1 MRGLNRLTKPQI
13 LNDREDKWKNDFIAS
28 GKARPDS
35 NKYGHES
42 IRSELASISFHKCFY
57 CESKLK
63 LEPKEVDHHIE
74 VSIEKELAF
83 AWTNLYLSCDNCN
96 NKINHNAIP
105 INAALD
111 PCRNN
116 DSEIQAHLTFDDEM
130 ITSVDGSSLGFKT
143 IQKYRLDSELLDRR
157 RSVQL
162 RIFYKVLIE
171 IQKKQIIEGRKS
183 LNQNELGLLCR
194 FKQNDQPYS
203 LMFKVILDKL
213 PIQV

>member
-1 MRGLNRLTKPQI
+1 MRGLIRLTKPQI
-13 LNDREDKWKNDFIAS
+13 LIDREDKWKDDFIAS

-35 NKYGHES
+35 SKYGHES
-42 IRSELASISFHKCFY
+42 IRIELASISFHKCFY

-74 VSIEKELAF
+74 VSIKKELAF
-83 AWTNLYLSCDNCN
+83 VWTNLYLSCDNCN
-96 NKINHNAIP
+96 NKVNHDAIP
-105 INAALD
+105 INAVLD
-111 PCRNN
+111 PCINN
-116 DSEIQAHLTFDDEM
+116 DSEIREHLTFDDEM
-130 ITSVDGSSLGFKT
+130 ITSVGGSELGLKT

-183 LNQNELGLLCR
+183 LNQNELSLLNR

-203 LMFKVILDKL
+203 LMFKVILDR
-213 PIQV
+213 I

>member
-1 MRGLNRLTKPQI
+1 MRGLIRLPKPQI
-13 LNDREDKWKNDFIAS
+13 LIDREDKWKNDFIAS

-35 NKYGHES
+35 SKYGHES
-42 IRSELASISFHKCFY
+42 IRIQLASMSFHKCFY

-74 VSIEKELAF
+74 VSIKKELAF

-96 NKINHNAIP
+96 NKVNHEAIP
-105 INAALD
+105 IEEALD

-116 DSEIQAHLTFDDEM
+116 DSEIQEHLTFVDEM
-130 ITSVDGSSLGFKT
+130 ITSVGSSSLGLKT

-183 LNQNELGLLCR
+183 LNQNELDLLYR
-194 FKQNDQPYS
+194 FKQADQPYS
-203 LMFKVILDKL
+203 LMFKILFDK
-213 PIQV
+213 I